1 MPRNPLADTERL
13 HGNNS
18 PLARTG
24 KDVVA
29 LGIAIAAIIMFIGTG
44 GTVLPAIARSFSGTG
59 LGPDKLLV
67 NALLLNIAL
76 VIFGWRRYRELT
88 GEVAERRR
96 AEAQARVL
104 AETDALTGCLNR
116 RAIGPAAEQLFGEAE
131 KRGDA
136 VAVIMLDLDKFKQV
150 NDVNS
155 HAAGDILLIE
165 AARRLFAVLPEGALL
180 SRIGG
185 DEFACVVSHPAGR
198 TDKIDSLSEELIAA
212 VARPV
217 PYEGSEIETTIS
229 AGIASREPGSAI
241 DSQAL
246 LHSADIA
253 MYHAKKRGR
262 NRHCWFDPAMESEL
276 KFRSE
281 LEAGLRRG
289 IGKGEFVPFYQKQ
302 VDLETGEL
310 AGFEM
315 LARWKS
321 PVLGQVSPEI
331 FVPVAEEIGL
341 IAPVSEELIARALRD
356 ARNWDPRL
364 TLSVNISP
372 LQLRDP
378 WFAQKLLKMLV
389 EANFPP
395 SRLEIEVTE
404 SCLHENL
411 GMVRSMI
418 TSLQNQ
424 GVQVSLDDFGT
435 GYSSLAQLRS
445 LPFNRIK
452 IDRSFVTTVND
463 SPESATIIQ
472 SIISLGEGLGLPI
485 TAEGIESQEV
495 LEKMRGLGK
504 FKGQGYL
511 YGYPESAEKTEAE
524 LAQLN
529 LLLETPVPPE
539 TETSIAPVAR
549 SA

>member
-1 MPRNPLADTERL
+1 MPRIQPAQDISRHLGEPPL
-13 HGNNS
+13 GS
-18 PLARTG
+18 TG

-29 LGIAIAAIIMFIGTG
+29 LGIAIAAIIMFVGTG
-44 GTVLPAIARSFSGTG
+44 GSVLPAVVRSLSGTG
-59 LGPDKLLV
+59 LGPDKLLI

-96 AEAQARVL
+96 AEAQARIL

-116 RAIGPAAEQLFGEAE
+116 RSIGPAADQLFAEAE
-131 KRGDA
+131 ARGDA

-155 HAAGDILLIE
+155 HAAGDVLLIE
-165 AARRLFAVLPEGALL
+165 AARRLLDCLPEGALL
-180 SRIGG
+180 ARIGG
-185 DEFACVVSHPAGR
+185 DEFACVVSHSANR
-198 TDKIDSLSEELIAA
+198 TDQIDSLTETLIAA

-217 PYEGSEIETTIS
+217 AFHDSEIETTIS
-229 AGIASREPGSAI
+229 AGIASRQPGSPI
-241 DSQAL
+241 DAQGL

-262 NRHCWFDPAMESEL
+262 NRFCWFDPAMESEL

-281 LEAGLRRG
+281 LEGGLRRG

-310 AGFEM
+310 VGFEM

-341 IAPVSEELIARALRD
+341 IAPISEELIARALRD

-378 WFAQKLLKMLV
+378 WFAQKLLKLLV

-395 SRLEIEVTE
+395 SRLDIEVTE

-463 SPESATIIQ
+463 SPESVTIIQ
-472 SIISLGEGLGLPI
+472 SIIS
-485 TAEGIESQEV
+485 
-495 LEKMRGLGK
+495 
-504 FKGQGYL
+504 
-511 YGYPESAEKTEAE
+511 
-524 LAQLN
+524 
-529 LLLETPVPPE
+529 
-539 TETSIAPVAR
+539 
-549 SA
+549 